1 MILGHANRR
10 GQARARASLP
20 LLLAALVVAGLAA
33 SAVASAK
40 PGYVTYPAERIRQLT
55 VKGTH
60 GFRITITRIAGR
72 VELTAS
78 NGNTAAIYVVHS
90 AKNPTDRIQATFP
103 GLGEVSVRFDPSGR
117 VHRAPGGFCGN
128 RPGFGQSGIFRGLIQ
143 FEGEQGFTQ
152 INVGN
157 APGSVSGSFKEV
169 CKGSR
174 GSDSE
179 VPRDYL
185 LEEKARSQG
194 GTTLFEAMKSSDASS
209 PDLSARYFASHWDR
223 QYGMLSV
230 RVASAQADRDTFAI
244 GGSLFR
250 PESATLTP
258 PSPFSGTASFRASP
272 GTLAQWEGTLA
283 VELPGVGSVPLT
295 GSQFRPKLC
304 RGRRCVGRG

>member
-1 MILGHANRR
+1 VILGHANRR

-20 LLLAALVVAGLAA
+20 LLLAALAAAGLAA

-40 PGYVTYPAERIRQLT
+40 PGYFTVPAERIRQLT

-78 NGNTAAIYVVHS
+78 NGTTAAIYVVRS
-90 AKNPTDRIQATFP
+90 AKIPMNRFEATFP
-103 GLGEVSVRFDPSGR
+103 GLGEVSVRFHPSGR
-117 VHRAPGGFCGN
+117 VHREPGFCER
-128 RPGFGQSGIFRGLIQ
+128 RPSFRQSGIFSGTIR
-143 FEGEQGFTQ
+143 FEGEQGFTR
-152 INVGN
+152 INVDS
-157 APGSVSGSFKEV
+157 ASGFVFRSFKEV

-179 VPRDYL
+179 VPPDYL

-194 GTTLFEAMKSSDASS
+194 GTTVFVAMKSSDASS
-209 PDLSARYFASHWDR
+209 PDPSARYFASHWER

-230 RVASAQADRDTFAI
+230 GVVSAQADRDTFAT

-304 RGRRCVGRG
+304 RGRRCVGRD